1 MQFVQIDG
9 EADGVADNAG
19 ELYPDPP
26 EAPVAVAP
34 VIAVPAEG
42 MLDV

>member
-9 EADGVADNAG
+9 VADGVADKAG

-26 EAPVAVAP
+26 DAVAP

-42 MLDV
+42 MFDV

>member
-9 EADGVADNAG
+9 VADKVG